1 MIRAY
6 NQSKRSFG
14 LSVKDLRAMSLD
26 ELKLEFTKWHMLSLE
41 SETLKQKATCEAQKN
56 KIQKII
62 FDKREGKE

>member
-41 SETLKQKATCEAQKN
+41 SETLRQKATCESQKS
-56 KIQKII
+56 KIERII
-62 FDKREGKE
+62 REKREEA